1 MMCYCRAAHKA
12 AVVSNILEDGYEV
25 ALSVETCSHGQ
36 VENYEPV
43 QLVKLSLVVNV
54 HSVLCMQ
61 PDVLC
66 FFRQRQV
73 RRLQLC
79 RKHGGWRR

>member
-1 MMCYCRAAHKA
+1 
-12 AVVSNILEDGYEV
+12 VVSNILKDSYEV
-25 ALSVETCSHGQ
+25 ALSVETRNHGQ
-36 VENYEPV
+36 GENYEPV
-43 QLVKLSLVVNV
+43 QLVKLFFVVSV

-66 FFRQRQV
+66 FCRQRQV
-73 RRLQLC
+73 RRCQLC

>member
-1 MMCYCRAAHKA
+1 MMYYQEA
-12 AVVSNILEDGYEV
+12 AVVSNILEDWYEV
-25 ALSVETCSHGQ
+25 VLSVETRSHGQ
-36 VENYEPV
+36 GENYEPV
-43 QLVKLSLVVNV
+43 QLVKLLLVVNV
-54 HSVLCMQ
+54 HSVVFMQ

-73 RRLQLC
+73 RRCQQC